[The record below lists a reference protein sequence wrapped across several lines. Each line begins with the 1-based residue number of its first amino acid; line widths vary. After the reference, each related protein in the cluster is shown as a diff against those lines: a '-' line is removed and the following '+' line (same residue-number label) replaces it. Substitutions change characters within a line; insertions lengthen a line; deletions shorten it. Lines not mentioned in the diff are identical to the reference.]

1 MDESNLATIF
11 APTIMHS
18 RESKD
23 DPTIF
28 LSEIGF
34 STNILLHLIKKQSLA
49 LASTARR
56 RSVSD
61 AAAMAYATNLS
72 GSNHSTLSR

>member
-34 STNILLHLIKKQSLA
+34 STTILLHLIKKQSFA
-49 LASTARR
+49 LASASRR

-61 AAAMAYATNLS
+61 AATIAYAANLA
-72 GSNHSTLSR
+72 GMHQSTLSR